1 MKATSRQW
9 EKWRLSVSQTQHSC
23 ERRVC
28 NINKFVVET
37 RPKRVIPKGS
47 AGAEN
52 AQLPL
57 AKFSIGASRRAE
69 TFNVLGT

>member
-1 MKATSRQW
+1 
-9 EKWRLSVSQTQHSC
+9 
-23 ERRVC
+23 
-28 NINKFVVET
+28 VET

-52 AQLPL
+52 AQIPL